1 MLFYQELLLI
11 YLIYDLAHHR
21 RIGVLS
27 RNSTKL
33 PSLSTRM
40 QWVLTVIEGFPHGHL
55 GLTQLLTL
63 PGI

>member
-1 MLFYQELLLI
+1 MTSLI
-11 YLIYDLAHHR
+11 T
-21 RIGVLS
+21 GVLV
-27 RNSTKL
+27 STDSVKL
-33 PSLSTRM
+33 LSLSAHM